1 MLDVPYNWCKLYGS
15 AISVLWMYPP
25 PFFPLLY
32 TLLFIRICFI
42 PWHSPLSATPVPGP
56 SPYQATGAAG
66 PISSSASVEAVGRHI
81 CLCHVRIERHL
92 SVHRI
97 LFEFSVQISLR
108 VSPCLDVVRISL
120 LSVDRVEIG
129 WKIFKFLFL
138 ISAIYQVR

>member
-1 MLDVPYNWCKLYGS
+1 MGRLFPFCECTPL
-15 AISVLWMYPP
+15 L
-25 PFFPLLY
+25 FFPLLY

-81 CLCHVRIERHL
+81 CPCHVRIERHL

-108 VSPCLDVVRISL
+108 VSTCFDVVRISL

-138 ISAIYQVR
+138 ISAIYQVL